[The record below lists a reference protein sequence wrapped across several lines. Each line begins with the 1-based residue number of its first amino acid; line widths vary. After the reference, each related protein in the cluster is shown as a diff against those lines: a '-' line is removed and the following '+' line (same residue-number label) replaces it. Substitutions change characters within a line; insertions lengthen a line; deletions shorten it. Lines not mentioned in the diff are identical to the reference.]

1 MIAAKDK
8 KIIVLVGIMGSGK
21 TTIGK
26 RLAKKLK
33 IDFIDSDHEIEKQTG
48 KTINKIFSQDG
59 EPHFRQIEKETISNI
74 IQKNYPVI
82 LSLGGGAFVN
92 DDVRNLVKKQCV
104 SVWLDVALDVVL
116 ARIGEQSNRPL
127 LNNVDKSEVLSKLIA
142 QRSPFYAQCDIRI
155 NSDSTSHTQTVNDII
170 SQLKSII
177 K

>member
-33 IDFIDSDHEIEKQTG
+33 IGFIDSDHEIEKKCR
-48 KTINKIFSQDG
+48 KTINKIFEQDG
-59 EPHFRQIEKETISNI
+59 ELYFRQLEKETIAEI
-74 IQKNYPVI
+74 IQKNQPSV

-92 DDVRNLVKKQCV
+92 DEVRDLIKEKCV
-104 SVWLDVALDVVL
+104 SVWLDVALDIVME
-116 ARIGEQSNRPL
+116 RIGEQSNRPL
-127 LNNVDKSEVLSKLIA
+127 LNNVDKREVLAKLILS
-142 QRSPFYAQCDIRI
+142 RSPFYGQCDIRI

-170 SQLKSII
+170 GQLKLII